1 MLYKIF
7 GLNWETFSG
16 FQHKKSER
24 YNFPLNTRR
33 KFGKEKR
40 KKGKKEKRKNISKLS
55 LHFSNTKV
63 LPNEDRVLGNSRFL
77 VKLNFS
83 IDK

>member
-7 GLNWETFSG
+7 GLNWKTLSG

-24 YNFPLNTRR
+24 YNFYLNTRR

-40 KKGKKEKRKNISKLS
+40 RKKGKTSQNYPSIFL
-55 LHFSNTKV
+55 NTKV
-63 LPNEDRVLGNSRFL
+63 LPNEDRVLGNSSFL
-77 VKLNFS
+77 VKFKFS